1 MSKVNLDIPLLYFKN
16 RKLCF
21 YGLSRIYLILSEV
34 TESESST
41 IRKAPETLTA
51 NPRPATEPPS
61 YYHFPGNK
69 SFHTPESTLIEKPRS
84 YFERHV
90 NKFRIQSP
98 KPGKPNHNILGRC
111 CRPNLS
117 ERSKNPK
124 HYRNETR
131 FSTED
136 YRLSSQSEF
145 CKKIN

>member
-1 MSKVNLDIPLLYFKN
+1 VSKVNLDIPLLYFKN

-51 NPRPATEPPS
+51 NHPPATEPPS

-69 SFHTPESTLIEKPRS
+69 SFHTPESTLTEKPRS

-98 KPGKPNHNILGRC
+98 KPGSRTTIFSADVVDRTYQREAKTQSITGMKPDSPQKIIGFLH
-111 CRPNLS
+111 
-117 ERSKNPK
+117 
-124 HYRNETR
+124 
-131 FSTED
+131 
-136 YRLSSQSEF
+136 SQNSVRR
-145 CKKIN
+145 